1 MHYNEFMIEIHK
13 IEHKINTERINTEDI
28 AKQVGDIFSKEM
40 DVLCLDEFQ
49 VVHVGDAL
57 ILK

>member
-1 MHYNEFMIEIHK
+1 MIEIHK